1 MAINAAEEE
10 SLDALK
16 KWWDEN
22 GKQLLLLVVVA
33 IAGYSG
39 WLLWQNSQLAS
50 AEAASDLYEEI
61 LTLAVNEPGIAVTE
75 LERSTILGL
84 SEQLR
89 SDYPDSVYALY
100 GALFAAQQLV
110 ASNDLD
116 GAEQSLQWI
125 LDNQPDGLFQQADEG
140 LVLATNLRM
149 GRVILA
155 KGDPERALTLVNA
168 INPSTFEAGF
178 AELRGDIYIA
188 MGRIVDA
195 RNAYIAAQQAGSNSD
210 GLRMKL
216 DDLPDSI

>member
-10 SLDALK
+10 SIESLK

-22 GKQLLLLVVVA
+22 GKQLLLLVVVV
-33 IAGYSG
+33 IGGYGG
-39 WLLWQNSQLAS
+39 WLLWQNSQAAS

-61 LTLAVNEPGIAVTE
+61 LTLAVNEPGIDVTE
-75 LERSTILGL
+75 LERSSILGL

-155 KGDPERALTLVNA
+155 KGDPERALTLVNT
-168 INPSTFEAGF
+168 INPSTFESGF
-178 AELRGDIYIA
+178 AELRGDIYVA

-195 RNAYIAAQQAGSNSD
+195 RDAYIAAQQAGSGSD

-216 DDLPDSI
+216 DDLSDSI